1 MLDTQPKIIIELPD
15 PPPAP
20 KPRVRFRDYRCTHCG
35 RLLCRASLDNIAMA
49 LPQDF
54 AKTNPLA
61 WVALKSIIVEIRC
74 RCGII
79 NSVKPMFS
87 ENGNGHKKEGVDDK
101 GI

>member
-1 MLDTQPKIIIELPD
+1 MLDTQPKIIIAEIAEA
-15 PPPAP
+15 PAP

-35 RLLCRASLDNIAMA
+35 RLLFRGSLDNVAMA

-61 WVALKSIIVEIRC
+61 WVAFKSIVVEIRC

-79 NSVKPMFS
+79 NSVKPMFP
-87 ENGNGHKKEGVDDK
+87 ETLTEHKK
-101 GI
+101 